1 MMKKFYLVVL
11 VLFLTGISLFSQVNI
26 GEVNDSVI
34 TQFHFCMIHPV
45 RDSGI
50 VKLQCADGNGVT
62 IYMEI
67 REDVFVGKLN
77 IIITPSEDLGPITE
91 EKTLNWFM
99 LPEEE

>member
-1 MMKKFYLVVL
+1 MKKFYLVVL
-11 VLFLTGISLFSQVNI
+11 VLFLSGISLFSQLNI

-34 TQFHFCMIHPV
+34 TEFQFCMIHPV

-50 VKLQCADGNGVT
+50 VKLHCSDGNGVM

-67 REDVFVGKLN
+67 REDIFEGKLN
-77 IIITPSEDLGPITE
+77 ILITPSDDLGPITK